1 MPSSILAP
9 MSSVEREMTPEV
21 TIPRKKDGKWI
32 RLLKDKTR
40 QIPKRTTHAWLN
52 GETERSLFDNT
63 RRHRRKADADVE
75 LCSKSVSR
83 VRRSGDK

>member
-1 MPSSILAP
+1 

-52 GETERSLFDNT
+52 GETERFG
-63 RRHRRKADADVE
+63 
-75 LCSKSVSR
+75 
-83 VRRSGDK
+83 SGQA

>member
-1 MPSSILAP
+1 MLRECLTKVNNPCSANAFIEGRNVPSSILAP

-21 TIPRKKDGKWI
+21 TIPRKKDGKRI

-52 GETERSLFDNT
+52 AETEHFG
-63 RRHRRKADADVE
+63 
-75 LCSKSVSR
+75 SR
-83 VRRSGDK
+83 QA